1 LIDGGRVKIRKRYL
15 QVLVFLIH
23 LGQRLRILNNV
34 WFKAELD
41 LADLEAK
48 ELMKLFG
55 WGD

>member
-1 LIDGGRVKIRKRYL
+1 VKIRKRYL